1 MRVPY
6 PVSEQ
11 QLKKSSRAFLGMS
24 FTGHAALLLHH
35 QRPEGDGKAAA
46 SMGKAPAAYWVKSST
61 LATLS
66 LGVQGIE
73 HRLTI
78 HIRDKALVQCSRLMC
93 TLLSP
98 KDTGQGWVLVGAPIW
113 PKLHEVLGH
122 FCKVPPQPRLASSE
136 YDDLDLDNDS
146 QAVEG

>member
-1 MRVPY
+1 
-6 PVSEQ
+6 
-11 QLKKSSRAFLGMS
+11 MS
-24 FTGHAALLLHH
+24 FTGHAALLLRH
-35 QRPEGDGKAAA
+35 PGDGKAAA
-46 SMGKAPAAYWVKSST
+46 SMGKAPAAYRVKSST

-78 HIRDKALVQCSRLMC
+78 HIRDKALVQCSSLMC

-113 PKLHEVLGH
+113 PKLHEVVEH
-122 FCKVPPQPRLASSE
+122 SWQSTSSNKLARSE
-136 YDDLDLDNDS
+136 YNDLDSDNDS
-146 QAVEG
+146 QAGEG